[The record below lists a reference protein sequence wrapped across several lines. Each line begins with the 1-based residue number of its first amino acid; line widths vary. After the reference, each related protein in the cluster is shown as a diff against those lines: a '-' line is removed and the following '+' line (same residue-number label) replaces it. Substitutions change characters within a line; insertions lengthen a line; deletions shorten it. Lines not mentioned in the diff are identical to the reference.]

1 MGYQRLNLV
10 HWWIQ
15 NSCSMTKEWMKIKLD
30 GFFTQAKLSTQG
42 SCSMTKEWMKIKL
55 DGFFT
60 QAKLSTQGRYKIERS
75 QLSKIQFS
83 QSTLLCIQIV
93 LFHSF
98 EHFSYLNTLWSQHVR
113 ISDFLLYELA
123 RSSHQASQLQ
133 TYINKVDNTV
143 TCQAYCK
150 HNQLYWTASVP
161 VTHTD
166 ATLWQ

>member
-1 MGYQRLNLV
+1 MGSLPRPNFQHKVDTRYRKESL
-10 HWWIQ
+10 IQ
-15 NSCSMTKEWMKIKLD
+15 NSRPLWSGGQKEMYL
-30 GFFTQAKLSTQG
+30 L
-42 SCSMTKEWMKIKL
+42 
-55 DGFFT
+55 
-60 QAKLSTQGRYKIERS
+60 
-75 QLSKIQFS
+75 
-83 QSTLLCIQIV
+83 TLLCIQIV

-150 HNQLYWTASVP
+150 HIQLYALVMMTGAFSRNVGK
-161 VTHTD
+161 VIFRT
-166 ATLWQ
+166 QVGNR